1 MPVVSV
7 STVLLS
13 VRRSENNICDVRES
27 RVFVVS
33 ALMFHADMGE
43 DVCGYD
49 AQFADAER
57 AVRAVV
63 SGGEDPLFTACR
75 IQLGRCDIDGNV
87 A

>member
-1 MPVVSV
+1 MPIVSV
-7 STVLLS
+7 STALLS
-13 VRRSENNICDVRES
+13 VCRPENDICNVRES
-27 RVFVVS
+27 GVFVVS
-33 ALMFHADMGE
+33 ASMLHADMGE

-63 SGGEDPLFTACR
+63 SRGEDPLFTACR